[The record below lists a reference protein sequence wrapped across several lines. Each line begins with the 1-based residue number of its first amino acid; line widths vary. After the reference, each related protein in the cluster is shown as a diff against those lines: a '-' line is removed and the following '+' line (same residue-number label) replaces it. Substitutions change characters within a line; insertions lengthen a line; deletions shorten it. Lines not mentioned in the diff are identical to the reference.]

1 MNKTNTKINSNINP
15 NTTNQS
21 YGIGQSSV
29 FGITPSQVITVLGF
43 VALCLICLNSEVS
56 FATALSDHLTK
67 VETTMGS
74 VKKIALPGAT
84 VLGGGAALYK
94 GNIQMAV
101 MIALVCILLA
111 VVIGFVGGD
120 MELTK

>member
-1 MNKTNTKINSNINP
+1 MKTNKNINTNRNH
-15 NTTNQS
+15 NTTNQT

-29 FGITPSQVITVLGF
+29 LRITPSQVITVLGF
-43 VALCLICLNSEVS
+43 FALCIICLNSEVS

-101 MIALVCILLA
+101 MIALVCVLLG
-111 VVIGFVGGD
+111 VVISFVGGD
-120 MELTK
+120 MKLTN